1 MDKETEDRLVAVET
15 KLAFMEDFVNKLQA
29 FSVEQ
34 TKEIERMRQE
44 NKLLSGK
51 FRELQDSLEDI
62 PNRRPPHY

>member
-1 MDKETEDRLVAVET
+1 VDKETEDRLVAVET
-15 KLAFMEDFVNKLQA
+15 KLAFMEDFVNKLQI

-44 NKLLSGK
+44 NQLLSGK